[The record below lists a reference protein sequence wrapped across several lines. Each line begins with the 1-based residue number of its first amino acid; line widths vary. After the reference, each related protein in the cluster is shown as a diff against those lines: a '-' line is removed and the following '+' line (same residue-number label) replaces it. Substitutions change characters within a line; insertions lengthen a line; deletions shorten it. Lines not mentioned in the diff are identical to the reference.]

1 MSIYYKAGFCVYTVN
16 TFSTYIPIT
25 KSHYTYQ
32 VNRSL
37 WSSRHIISEFCLTSV
52 SLDCWRISWGLE
64 ELSVFRSWWRLSR
77 QTRPARRTSS
87 AGPRLTTPVNTT
99 RTRSGQIQSRCGDDD
114 DNDDD
119 DEDDDDYESNGDSYD
134 GFWNQKA
141 FLIPKAKTSEED
153 ADDNDD
159 DDEDYDQGWD
169 PLQGQVPVARDRPWS
184 LFTTETRWGLI

>member
-25 KSHYTYQ
+25 KSHYTYP

-37 WSSRHIISEFCLTSV
+37 WSSSHIISEFCLTSV

-64 ELSVFRSWWRLSR
+64 ELSVFRSLWRLSR

-99 RTRSGQIQSRCGDDD
+99 MADTEDGNHWKKPKGVLKAVNAFEKKYPKVSKGKHSTPRLRKVGTVAKAATILSEATRVKK
-114 DNDDD
+114 
-119 DEDDDDYESNGDSYD
+119 E
-134 GFWNQKA
+134 
-141 FLIPKAKTSEED
+141 
-153 ADDNDD
+153 
-159 DDEDYDQGWD
+159 
-169 PLQGQVPVARDRPWS
+169 
-184 LFTTETRWGLI
+184 